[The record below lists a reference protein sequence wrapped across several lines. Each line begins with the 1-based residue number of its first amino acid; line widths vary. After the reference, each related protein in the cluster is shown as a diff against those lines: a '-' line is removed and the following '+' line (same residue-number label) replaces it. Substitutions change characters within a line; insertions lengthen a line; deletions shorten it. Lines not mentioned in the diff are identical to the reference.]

1 MMLDQFF
8 SGSSTN
14 EQKQQISESWPLL
27 TRYFIQVISWGDA
40 TVILNVMLKVLG
52 QHTQGSVIAFEM
64 LPNHTRRLEW
74 GRIVCDWRSHR

>member
-14 EQKQQISESWPLL
+14 EQKQQISESWLLL
-27 TRYFIQVISWGDA
+27 TRCFIQALSQGEA

-52 QHTQGSVIAFEM
+52 QHAQGSVIAFEM
-64 LPNHTRRLEW
+64 IP
-74 GRIVCDWRSHR
+74 RSHKEIGMGKNCV

>member
-14 EQKQQISESWPLL
+14 EQKQQISESWLLL
-27 TRYFIQVISWGDA
+27 TRCFIQALSQGEA

-64 LPNHTRRLEW
+64 IP
-74 GRIVCDWRSHR
+74 

>member
-1 MMLDQFF
+1 MRELEMMLDQFF

-27 TRYFIQVISWGDA
+27 TRYFIQAISWGDT

-52 QHTQGSVIAFEM
+52 QLTQGSVIAFEM
-64 LPNHTRRLEW
+64 LPDHTWRLEW
-74 GRIVCDWRSHR
+74 GRIVCD